1 MFYLHAHQQVMVGF
15 LSFQGFSK
23 QIPSAALRRSDSN
36 TRLSSISLFQRGAT
50 VSRACIQRSVY
61 TSAINIVVYHCHL
74 AHQHVVQAS

>member
-1 MFYLHAHQQVMVGF
+1 MFYLHAHQQVMVF
-15 LSFQGFSK
+15 SF
-23 QIPSAALRRSDSN
+23 IPRFQQADSERSASSSDSN